1 MTSKQELQHS
11 KGLKRRSFFMGKTLA
26 ERIKELAEQL
36 EQKAEEIRQ
45 RIKGVDVNGDSRI
58 NQTKSEQN

>member
-1 MTSKQELQHS
+1 
-11 KGLKRRSFFMGKTLA
+11 MGKTLA

-45 RIKGVDVNGDSRI
+45 RIKGVDVNGNSG
-58 NQTKSEQN
+58 QNKATSK

>member
-1 MTSKQELQHS
+1 
-11 KGLKRRSFFMGKTLA
+11 MGKTLA

-45 RIKGVDVNGDSRI
+45 RIKGVDVNGNSGI
-58 NQTKSEQN
+58 NQKTSK

>member
-1 MTSKQELQHS
+1 
-11 KGLKRRSFFMGKTLA
+11 MGKTLA

-45 RIKGVDVNGDSRI
+45 RIKGDELNGNSRI
-58 NQTKSEQN
+58 NQTKSEQNQK